1 MEMFFIFS
9 IFNNTGKWPLTATGY
24 PSTAGTTVAMVV
36 INKNNMY
43 VAHVGDSR
51 IVAGVKNK
59 HGRIEPKA
67 LTIDHKPSNRSEIE
81 RIEKLGGQVNNL

>member
-1 MEMFFIFS
+1 M
-9 IFNNTGKWPLTATGY
+9 
-24 PSTAGTTVAMVV
+24 V

-59 HGRIEPKA
+59 YGRVEPKT
-67 LTIDHKPSNRSEIE
+67 LTIDHKPSNRREIE
-81 RIEKLGGQVNNL
+81 RIEKIGGQVCDVWNGRNHFT